1 MAVLAA
7 FVFALLMVVLVI
19 DLVRRKK
26 LREKYA
32 VLWLVVGTGAL
43 ILAGFPQLLAIVAG
57 VLGVQVPANL
67 LFAMSIVLLIGV
79 CLHLSWELSLVED
92 ETRVL
97 AEETAILRSSLED
110 LQERMDRLDGPP
122 PRRRVRVPPIPSVL
136 PGSAHPSALHND
148 R

>member
-7 FVFALLMVVLVI
+7 FVFALVMVVLVI

-43 ILAGFPQLLAIVAG
+43 ILAGFPQLLALVADM
-57 VLGVQVPANL
+57 LGVQVPANL

-79 CLHLSWELSLVED
+79 CLHLSWELSLVEE

-110 LQERMDRLDGPP
+110 LQERMDRLDGRHAAP
-122 PRRRVRVPPIPSVL
+122 VRVPPIPSVL
-136 PGSAHPSALHND
+136 PASAHPSALHND

>member
-1 MAVLAA
+1 VAVLAA
-7 FVFALLMVVLVI
+7 FVFALVMVVLVI

-97 AEETAILRSSLED
+97 AEEAAILRAAMED
-110 LQERMDRLDGPP
+110 LQERVNRLDGHHPP
-122 PRRRVRVPPIPSVL
+122 AVHVPPVPSVL
-136 PGSAHPSALHND
+136 PASANSSVIRHD